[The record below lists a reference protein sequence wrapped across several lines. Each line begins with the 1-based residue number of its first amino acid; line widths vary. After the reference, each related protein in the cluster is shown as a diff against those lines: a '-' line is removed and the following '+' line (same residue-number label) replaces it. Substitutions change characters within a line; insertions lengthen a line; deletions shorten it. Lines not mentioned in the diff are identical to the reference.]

1 MNVYISNQIREQV
14 KVRAKYACEYCLL
27 HERLSFF
34 VHEIDHIISLKH
46 GGDNDAD
53 NMAYSCS
60 VCNRN
65 KGSDIGSIFEGVFFR
80 FFNPR
85 LDLWSSHFY
94 LEDGV
99 IHPTTPIGEV
109 TVKILQINSFERIME
124 RRAFTEAKL
133 YP

>member
-1 MNVYISNQIREQV
+1 MNVYIPSLIREEV
-14 KVRAKYACEYCLL
+14 KIRAKHTCEYCLL

-34 VHEIDHIISLKH
+34 VHEIDHIINTKH
-46 GGDNDAD
+46 GGANELD

-65 KGSDIGSIFEGVFFR
+65 KGSDIGSIFEGTYIR

-85 LDLWSSHFY
+85 LDFWHDHFY
-94 LEDGV
+94 LEEGI
-99 IHPTTPIGEV
+99 IHPITPIGEV
-109 TVKILQINSFERIME
+109 TAKILQINSFERIME
-124 RRAFTEAKL
+124 RRVFFEAGL